1 MDSLQGNPV
10 YLGDELGATGYRLAG
25 AESFVISSDDELEAR
40 LASALAHAPLVLLG
54 AAVAQRLPAERLQ
67 SLLRGTRP
75 LVTVVPDFSS
85 RALPPDL
92 SGWLRGQL
100 GMNP

>member
-25 AESFVISSDDELEAR
+25 AECFVISSDDELEAR
-40 LASALAHAPLVLLG
+40 LASALTHAPLVLLG
-54 AAVAQRLPAERLQ
+54 AAVAQHLPAERLQ
-67 SLLRGTRP
+67 SLLRGTHP

-85 RALPPDL
+85 RAVPPDL

-100 GMNP
+100 GMNA